1 MSVSAALMLP
11 PTESPATAIRLPSR
25 LPELNPVENVWE
37 YLRKNN
43 LALRVHDTY
52 DDIVDACCNAW
63 NGLIAAPA
71 ILASITQRAW
81 ASAS

>member
-1 MSVSAALMLP
+1 MVQRWGQAQEASLS
-11 PTESPATAIRLPSR
+11 TNRWSE
-25 LPELNPVENVWE
+25 NPGAGQE

-43 LALRVHDTY
+43 FALRVHDTY

-63 NGLIAAPA
+63 NGLIAVPA

-81 ASAS
+81 AVAS